1 MSKNYNLLWRKDLHS
16 ALRSKQPIARASIDP
31 PVPYLL
37 DLTLQLGEGVAKLS
51 EQERELHRQFF
62 MSRQQPN
69 GGFAGREGGSDLYY
83 NAFAL
88 RGLALLG
95 EEDPSMAQQAAAYLR
110 EQLQKS
116 VSVIDLISLVF
127 AANLLET
134 WTGIATFEHASPD
147 WPQQIATT
155 LEQLRRP
162 DGGYA
167 KTSEGHASSTYQTF
181 LIALVYE
188 ILELPLPDPARAVA
202 FILGQQRED
211 GGFVEIS
218 VMRRSGTNPTAA
230 AVGALRVIG
239 ANVERDLFTTDL
251 QQNVAEFLLG
261 VWDEGGGFRANT
273 QIPIADLLSTYTGLQ
288 TLWDLGCWDQ
298 VESANAIQYVR
309 ALQHAEGG
317 FHAAIWDEAVDVEY
331 SFYGIASLGLLFGDP
346 AS

>member
-1 MSKNYNLLWRKDLHS
+1 
-16 ALRSKQPIARASIDP
+16 
-31 PVPYLL
+31 
-37 DLTLQLGEGVAKLS
+37 
-51 EQERELHRQFF
+51 

-83 NAFAL
+83 SAFAL

-95 EEDPSMAQQAAAYLR
+95 EQDPSLTQQAAAYLR
-110 EQLQKS
+110 KQLRKS

-127 AANLLET
+127 AASLLEM

-147 WPQQIATT
+147 WPRQIATT
-155 LEQLRRP
+155 LEQFRRP

-167 KTSEGHASSTYQTF
+167 KMPEGHASSTYQTF

-188 ILELPLPDPARAVA
+188 ILEIPLPDPARAIA
-202 FILGQQRED
+202 FVLGQQRED
-211 GGFVEIS
+211 GGFVEIG

-239 ANVERDLFTTDL
+239 ANIGSDPFT
-251 QQNVAEFLLG
+251 AELKQTVSKFLLG
-261 VWDEGGGFRANT
+261 VWDDNGGFRANT

-288 TLWDLGCWDQ
+288 TLCDLGCWDQ
-298 VESANAIQYVR
+298 VELENAVQYVR

-331 SFYGIASLGLLFGDP
+331 SFYGIASLGLLLGDS